1 MQNVARKNTK
11 YRFNEE
17 TLNFEPYQPS
27 ALNRFWSVFSNCVL
41 AALLGLAAFLIYNHL
56 FDSPETK
63 QLREENSRLAMQ
75 YELLSRQLD
84 EIDEV
89 LAELEQRDDN
99 MYRAI
104 LQSEPVENRKGNF
117 DKSNRY
123 EQWSDLN
130 HYALVKK
137 TSKNIDELSRR
148 IYLQSKSYDELV
160 SMMKNNEDR
169 MRHTPAIQPVKHA
182 GLKREASGYGWRID
196 PIYNYRKFHE
206 GIDFSLPVGNDVYAT
221 ADGVISH
228 ISYQRGGYGYL
239 IKIDHGYGYETRY
252 AHLKLNSAKV
262 KKGQKVKR
270 GDVIALSGHT
280 GKSTAPHL
288 HYEVR
293 INGKPDN
300 PIHYFFKDLTAEEYD
315 DMLMELSNSGVPMD

>member
-1 MQNVARKNTK
+1 MARKNTK

-123 EQWSDLN
+123 EQWSDLS
-130 HYALVKK
+130 HYALVRK

-160 SMMKNNEDR
+160 
-169 MRHTPAIQPVKHA
+169 
-182 GLKREASGYGWRID
+182 
-196 PIYNYRKFHE
+196 
-206 GIDFSLPVGNDVYAT
+206 
-221 ADGVISH
+221 
-228 ISYQRGGYGYL
+228 
-239 IKIDHGYGYETRY
+239 
-252 AHLKLNSAKV
+252 
-262 KKGQKVKR
+262 
-270 GDVIALSGHT
+270 
-280 GKSTAPHL
+280 
-288 HYEVR
+288 
-293 INGKPDN
+293 
-300 PIHYFFKDLTAEEYD
+300 
-315 DMLMELSNSGVPMD
+315 

>member
-1 MQNVARKNTK
+1 MTRRHTK

-27 ALNRFWSVFSNCVL
+27 PLVKFLAIVSNIIM
-41 AALLGLAAFLIYNHL
+41 AALLGLTAFFVYNTF
-56 FDSPETK
+56 FDAPETK
-63 QLREENSRLAMQ
+63 RLRDENNRMAMQ
-75 YELLSRQLD
+75 YEVLLHQAEEL
-84 EIDEV
+84 EQV
-89 LAELEQRDDN
+89 MLELEQRDDN

-104 LQSEPVENRKGNF
+104 LQSAPVENRKGNF
-117 DKSNRY
+117 DRSNRY
-123 EQWSDLN
+123 DQWADLS
-130 HYALVKK
+130 HYSLVKQ
-137 TSKNIDELSRR
+137 TSKKIDELSRR
-148 IYLQSKSYDELV
+148 VYLQSKSYDEMAALIR
-160 SMMKNNEDR
+160 NNEDR
-169 MRHTPAIQPVKHA
+169 MHHLPAIQPVKHE
-182 GLKREASGYGWRID
+182 GLRREASGYGWRID
-196 PIYNYRKFHE
+196 PVYNYRKFHE

-221 ADGVISH
+221 ADGVVSYIG
-228 ISYQRGGYGYL
+228 YQRGGYGYL

-262 KKGQKVKR
+262 RKGQKVKR

-293 INGKPDN
+293 VNGKPDN
-300 PIHYFFKDLTAEEYD
+300 PIHYFFKDLSAEEYD